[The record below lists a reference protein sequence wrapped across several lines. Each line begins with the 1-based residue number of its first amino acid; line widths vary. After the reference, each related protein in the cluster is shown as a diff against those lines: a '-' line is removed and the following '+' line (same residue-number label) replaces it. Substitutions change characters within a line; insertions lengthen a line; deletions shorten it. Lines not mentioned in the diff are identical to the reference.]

1 MGINYFLKLLE
12 CQVIGGSSV
21 YEAAMKHSKT
31 EKLYITRIFKHFHCD
46 TFFPEVDHQIWEL
59 TEDHDVPSDIQ
70 IEDGT
75 EYKFEVYRRRS
86 H

>member
-1 MGINYFLKLLE
+1 M
-12 CQVIGGSSV
+12 

-59 TEDHDVPSDIQ
+59 TAGENKKQ
-70 IEDGT
+70 
-75 EYKFEVYRRRS
+75 KALVYSNPDLYNFPAFRAFTYNFPIFFLYS
-86 H
+86 NHLLY

>member
-1 MGINYFLKLLE
+1 M
-12 CQVIGGSSV
+12 QVIGGSSV

-31 EKLYITRIFKHFHCD
+31 QKLYITRIFKHFHCD
-46 TFFPEVDHQIWEL
+46 TFFPEVEDQEWRL
-59 TEDHDVPSDIQ
+59 TEDIDVPSDRQ